1 MLTGWSLLKP
11 IRSRSLTRIRLNLLR
26 QIDSNL
32 LKPIGWRWLR
42 RIHLSSLRLIDSSLQ
57 MQTGQRSLRLT
68 DSNLPKL
75 TG

>member
-1 MLTGWSLLKP
+1 MK
-11 IRSRSLTRIRLNLLR
+11 RIRLNLLKLT
-26 QIDSNL
+26 DSNL

-68 DSNLPKL
+68 DSN
-75 TG
+75 